1 MCLLWWKGLH
11 GSDIQF
17 KFVLFCREGIQSV
30 VFFDEWSV
38 DLTRPYSSIAA
49 HDLQFSAMCFF
60 CFAGFIF
67 CHMSP
72 SKKRHLL
79 TYISK
84 QKEAPPNLL
93 FQLILRYLQCW
104 QILSFYYSLSKC
116 YRHIWLSSYDRFF
129 FCSVLIVVQGIAW

>member
-1 MCLLWWKGLH
+1 MH

-17 KFVLFCREGIQSV
+17 KFVLIYTGGIQSV

-67 CHMSP
+67 CHV
-72 SKKRHLL
+72 
-79 TYISK
+79 SK
-84 QKEAPPNLL
+84 QKEASFDLY
-93 FQLILRYLQCW
+93 FQAKRGYMD
-104 QILSFYYSLSKC
+104 ILSFSM
-116 YRHIWLSSYDRFF
+116 I
-129 FCSVLIVVQGIAW
+129 